1 MAYARNKSAK
11 TASRGDRDEFT
22 TLLLQRS
29 EDAFGFDTEQR
40 KRAISDMRFAF
51 VAGNQWDEHLT
62 KKRKNKPCYEFNRIR
77 QLIRRVTGQQLKNKP
92 QLKVRA
98 VEDNDVDTA
107 EILNGLIKNIEV
119 QSSAENAYDTA
130 FQWACGGGYGV
141 LRVVAHYDGDDTFD
155 QCLKIKT
162 VMDPF
167 TVWCDPAARE
177 IDRSDAR
184 YWLITE
190 IIPLSVFKKR
200 WPNADVVDFS
210 ASIDTYDRGWW
221 FEDTVRI
228 AEYWYKE
235 EETHVL
241 YQLSDGTVVDAEEFD
256 PIKDEAANPPLDETG
271 QPTREAL
278 TIKNTREVQKDCIYS
293 CLVSG
298 KGQLEK
304 PTKWGGS
311 LFPIIPQWGDLISI
325 DGKQIYSGM
334 TRFGRDAQTIHNF
347 EMSSMVEVVAKLPN
361 NPLMAT
367 AKQIEGLESYYER
380 LGYDDP
386 PVLLYNMDGDAPAP
400 MRQPMAQLP
409 SAQAN
414 LSAIATD
421 ELKADM
427 GVYDASVGNR
437 SNETSGR
444 AILARQNEG
453 DIANFVYVDN
463 QMKALKRLGDVLVDA
478 IPHYYDAERSIR
490 ILGEDNAEKYIQINR
505 PTIDEQT
512 GEVVIINDLSR
523 GKYDVTVTV
532 GKSFDTSRM
541 EIAELAQALSQ
552 TPGPIG
558 ALGQFLMINNLDAP
572 GMTEIVAAARKVLVT
587 QGLLEPGEKDQPPA
601 PPPPNPKDVADAK
614 LKGAQTT
621 KAEAEAEKIATETQ
635 RMMAL
640 DALQFAPAP
649 QYEQSHNDDQARQ
662 WLDQAIAMHERHMSG
677 QAPTTG
683 AEGER
688 SQMQLMQQLQAARS
702 ALGPEPPASDQYMD
716 MDMGSM
722 QSTEPPQGGFS
733 LPDSGPAP
741 GGFPG

>member
-1 MAYARNKSAK
+1 MAYARKVKSAK
-11 TASRGDRDEFT
+11 SANRGDRDEFT

-40 KRAISDMRFAF
+40 QRALSDMRFAF
-51 VAGNQWDEHLT
+51 VAGHQWDQHL
-62 KKRKNKPCYEFNRIR
+62 KSKRKNKPCYEFNRIR

-92 QLKVRA
+92 QIKVRA

-107 EILNGLIKNIEV
+107 EIYNGLIKNIEV

-141 LRVVAHYDGDDTFD
+141 LRVVAEYEGDDSFD

-177 IDRSDAR
+177 VDRSDAR
-184 YWLITE
+184 FWLITE
-190 IIPLSVFKKR
+190 IIPITVYKKR
-200 WPNADVVDFS
+200 WPKAEVVDFEGP
-210 ASIDTYDRGWW
+210 AMDQYDRNWW
-221 FEDTVRI
+221 FEDSVRI
-228 AEYWYKE
+228 AEYWHKE
-235 EETHVL
+235 EETRVL

-256 PIKDEAANPPLDETG
+256 PIKDEVANPPIDPQTG

-278 TIKNTREVQKDCIYS
+278 TIKQTREVQKDCIYS

-298 KGQLEK
+298 KGKLEE

-311 LFPIIPQWGDLISI
+311 MFPIVPQWGDLISI
-325 DGKQIYSGM
+325 EGKQIYSGM

-386 PVLLYNMDGDAPAP
+386 PVLLYNTDGDAPAP
-400 MRQPMAQLP
+400 QRQPMAQLP
-409 SAQAN
+409 TALAN

-421 ELKADM
+421 ELKADL
-427 GVYDASVGNR
+427 GVYDASVGAR

-490 ILGEDNAEKYIQINR
+490 ILGDDNAEKYIQINR
-505 PTIDEQT
+505 PTLDEQT
-512 GEVVIINDLSR
+512 GEVVIINDLST

-541 EIAELAQALSQ
+541 EVAELAQALAQ
-552 TPGPIG
+552 TPGPMG
-558 ALGQFLMINNLDAP
+558 ALGQFLLINNLDAP
-572 GMTEIVAAARKVLVT
+572 GMTEVVAAARKILVG
-587 QGLLEPGEKDQPPA
+587 QGLLEPGEGEQAPA

-614 LKGAQTT
+614 SKEASAN
-621 KAEAEAEKIATETQ
+621 KSNAEAEQTELETQ
-635 RMMAL
+635 QMATQWGIQL
-640 DALQFAPAP
+640 GEIGMPMPGGPP
-649 QYEQSHNDDQARQ
+649 QPPMQPDQ
-662 WLDQAIAMHERHMSG
+662 
-677 QAPTTG
+677 
-683 AEGER
+683 
-688 SQMQLMQQLQAARS
+688 
-702 ALGPEPPASDQYMD
+702 
-716 MDMGSM
+716 
-722 QSTEPPQGGFS
+722 PPQGGFL
-733 LPDSGPAP
+733 LPEQPGPEL

>member
-1 MAYARNKSAK
+1 MAYARKVKSAK
-11 TASRGDRDEFT
+11 TANRGDRDEFT

-40 KRAISDMRFAF
+40 QRAISDMRFAF
-51 VAGNQWDEHLT
+51 VSGHQWDQHL
-62 KKRKNKPCYEFNRIR
+62 KNKRKNKPCYEFNRIR

-92 QLKVRA
+92 QIKVRA

-107 EILNGLIKNIEV
+107 EIYNGLIKNIEV

-141 LRVVAHYDGDDTFD
+141 LRVVAQYEGDDSFD

-177 IDRSDAR
+177 VDRSDAR

-190 IIPLSVFKKR
+190 IIPISVYKKR
-200 WPNADVVDFS
+200 WPKAEVVDFEGP
-210 ASIDTYDRGWW
+210 AMDQYDRNWW
-221 FEDTVRI
+221 FEDSVRI
-228 AEYWYKE
+228 AEYWHKE
-235 EETHVL
+235 EETRVL

-256 PIKDEAANPPLDETG
+256 PIKDEAANPPIDPQTG

-278 TIKNTREVQKDCIYS
+278 TIKQTREVQKDCIYS

-298 KGQLEK
+298 KGKLEE

-311 LFPIIPQWGDLISI
+311 MFPIIPQWGDLISI
-325 DGKQIYSGM
+325 EGKQIYSGM

-386 PVLLYNMDGDAPAP
+386 LVLLYNTDGDAPAP
-400 MRQPMAQLP
+400 QRQPMAQLP
-409 SAQAN
+409 TALAN

-421 ELKADM
+421 ELKADL
-427 GVYDASVGNR
+427 GVYDASVGAR

-490 ILGEDNAEKYIQINR
+490 ILGDDNAEKYIQINR
-505 PTIDEQT
+505 PTLDEQT
-512 GEVVIINDLSR
+512 GEVVIINDLST

-541 EIAELAQALSQ
+541 EVAELAQALAQ
-552 TPGPIG
+552 TPGPMG
-558 ALGQFLMINNLDAP
+558 ALGQFLLINNLDAP
-572 GMTEIVAAARKVLVT
+572 GMTEVVAAARKILVG
-587 QGLLEPGEKDQPPA
+587 QGLLEPGEGEQAPA

-614 LKGAQTT
+614 SKEASAN
-621 KAEAEAEKIATETQ
+621 KSNAEAEQTELETQ
-635 RMMAL
+635 QMAMQWGIQL
-640 DALQFAPAP
+640 GEIGMPMPGGPP
-649 QYEQSHNDDQARQ
+649 QPPMQPDQ
-662 WLDQAIAMHERHMSG
+662 
-677 QAPTTG
+677 
-683 AEGER
+683 
-688 SQMQLMQQLQAARS
+688 
-702 ALGPEPPASDQYMD
+702 
-716 MDMGSM
+716 
-722 QSTEPPQGGFS
+722 PPQGGFL
-733 LPDSGPAP
+733 LPEQPGPAP